1 MLVAW
6 AREDR
11 LALIFP
17 RVPVETPAPPMLG
30 KETLAGLRL
39 SVFLSVKFGIK
50 RKGRRSLVVGRP
62 EIRPEQRLTR
72 TREPDD

>member
-11 LALIFP
+11 LVLIFP
-17 RVPVETPAPPMLG
+17 RVPVETPAPPVLG

-39 SVFLSVKFGIK
+39 SVLPSVKFGIK
-50 RKGRRSLVVGRP
+50 RKG
-62 EIRPEQRLTR
+62 
-72 TREPDD
+72 

>member
-11 LALIFP
+11 LVLIFP
-17 RVPVETPAPPMLG
+17 RVPVETPAPPVLG

-39 SVFLSVKFGIK
+39 SECPFAKFGIK
-50 RKGRRSLVVGRP
+50 EKVDGRLSLVVRKYD
-62 EIRPEQRLTR
+62 LTR
-72 TREPDD
+72 TAAHED